1 MISGVTRNLQH
12 AFTEKDLFNVTDI
25 GFIFLYSYLIQLLL
39 CFMQIYG
46 KTYKSSEVRAGTKLL
61 IDGVSV

>member
-1 MISGVTRNLQH
+1 MPLLRKIYSMLLTLV
-12 AFTEKDLFNVTDI
+12 LF
-25 GFIFLYSYLIQLLL
+25 FLYSYLIQLLL